1 MKAWSFWQRLLLA
14 LLLCFGVAALGGWA
28 TAQGLSE
35 WYPQLQKP
43 SFNPPN
49 YLFGPVWTL
58 LYTLMAI
65 AWADIEGQKNK
76 PTQKARFFFLLQLG
90 LNGLWSFLFFF
101 AQSPAAALI
110 EIALL
115 WACIFYCIRLFWAL
129 QTRAAYLLF
138 PYLAWISFAALLNAS
153 IYLLNS

>member
-1 MKAWSFWQRLLLA
+1 MKNWSFWQRLLLA

-28 TAQGLSE
+28 TAQGLAD

-43 SFNPPN
+43 SFNPPG

-65 AWADIEGQKNK
+65 AWAMVEGKGNSA
-76 PTQKARFFFLLQLG
+76 KARFFFLLQLG

-101 AQSPAAALI
+101 AQSPGAALV

-115 WACIFYCIRLFWAL
+115 WASIFYCIRLFWSI
-129 QTRAAYLLF
+129 QPKAAYFLF
-138 PYLAWISFAALLNAS
+138 PYLAWVSFAALLNAS

>member
-1 MKAWSFWQRLLLA
+1 MKNWSFGQRLLLA

-28 TAQGLSE
+28 NAQGLE
-35 WYPQLQKP
+35 DWYPQLQKP
-43 SFNPPN
+43 SFNPPG

-65 AWADIEGQKNK
+65 AWAMVEGKGNGA
-76 PTQKARFFFLLQLG
+76 KARLFFLLQLG

-101 AQSPAAALI
+101 AQSPGAALV

-115 WACIFYCIRLFWAL
+115 WASIFYCIRLFWAI
-129 QTRAAYLLF
+129 QPKAAYLLI
-138 PYLAWISFAALLNAS
+138 PYRAWVSFAALLNAS